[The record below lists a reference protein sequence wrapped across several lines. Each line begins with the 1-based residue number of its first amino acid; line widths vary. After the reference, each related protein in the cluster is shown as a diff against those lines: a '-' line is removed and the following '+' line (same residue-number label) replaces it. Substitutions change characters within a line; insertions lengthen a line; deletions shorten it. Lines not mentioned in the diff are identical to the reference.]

1 MKIQK
6 YKFEKNEILQ
16 IYIKKSEQEDL
27 KIIKEINGKTN
38 DNKAEYGDIITYTI
52 TATNTG
58 IISGDVTITDKVP
71 TGTELYRR
79 GTTNLNDEELNA
91 LETEAGLTKV
101 LNVAPNGG
109 KSTITFSVRVTAK
122 PGEDILNTA
131 TVNNDGEITEESD
144 NGNDVEK
151 TVSVT
156 AKSQTSTIKNSNV
169 VIVLD
174 VSGSMDDPIKGDR
187 RTSKISKA
195 KDVVQSFINSID
207 FAQDGSGSAVS
218 VITFS
223 GSRWGDTSGTGYTD
237 VLPVEYSD
245 WWDPWADPETI
256 ANTPEEARYL
266 ANTSVE
272 NIDADGGTCISGALQ
287 RAKQQVDLLNE
298 ANPDNKTIVIFV
310 GDGEP
315 DGDAERN
322 KIETYAN
329 NLKAV
334 SDAVYSIGF
343 ETDVD
348 ELSLIA
354 SKPENYKTTSDD
366 LDLSDI
372 FSEVVEDLGDEEP
385 VDTVTENGI
394 IELTDIDT
402 TKKVKLVVKNPEQPA
417 TTTEELISAIP
428 QIKQRADGTYYLDV
442 TEFEAGA
449 DISIQYV
456 MKE

>member
-1 MKIQK
+1 
-6 YKFEKNEILQ
+6 
-16 IYIKKSEQEDL
+16 
-27 KIIKEINGKTN
+27 
-38 DNKAEYGDIITYTI
+38 
-52 TATNTG
+52 
-58 IISGDVTITDKVP
+58 
-71 TGTELYRR
+71 
-79 GTTNLNDEELNA
+79 
-91 LETEAGLTKV
+91 
-101 LNVAPNGG
+101 
-109 KSTITFSVRVTAK
+109 
-122 PGEDILNTA
+122 
-131 TVNNDGEITEESD
+131 
-144 NGNDVEK
+144 
-151 TVSVT
+151 
-156 AKSQTSTIKNSNV
+156 
-169 VIVLD
+169 
-174 VSGSMDDPIKGDR
+174 MDDPIKGDR

-223 GSRWGDTSGTGYTD
+223 GSGWGDTSGTRYTD

-245 WWDPWADPETI
+245 RWNPWADPETI
-256 ANTPEEARYL
+256 ANTPDEASYL

-272 NIDADGGTCISGALQ
+272 NISTGGGTCISGALQ
-287 RAKQQVDLLNE
+287 RAKQQVDLLNA

-322 KIETYAN
+322 KIGTYAN

-343 ETDVD
+343 ETDVY
-348 ELSLIA
+348 ELELIA
-354 SKPENYKTTSDD
+354 SEPGNYKTTSDD

-402 TKKVKLVVKNPEQPA
+402 TKKVKLVVRNPEQPA

>member
-1 MKIQK
+1 
-6 YKFEKNEILQ
+6 
-16 IYIKKSEQEDL
+16 
-27 KIIKEINGKTN
+27 
-38 DNKAEYGDIITYTI
+38 
-52 TATNTG
+52 
-58 IISGDVTITDKVP
+58 
-71 TGTELYRR
+71 
-79 GTTNLNDEELNA
+79 
-91 LETEAGLTKV
+91 
-101 LNVAPNGG
+101 
-109 KSTITFSVRVTAK
+109 
-122 PGEDILNTA
+122 
-131 TVNNDGEITEESD
+131 
-144 NGNDVEK
+144 
-151 TVSVT
+151 
-156 AKSQTSTIKNSNV
+156 
-169 VIVLD
+169 
-174 VSGSMDDPIKGDR
+174 MDDPIKGDR

-223 GSRWGDTSGTGYTD
+223 GAKRGYTSGTGYTD

-245 WWDPWADPETI
+245 RWDPWADPETI

-266 ANTSVE
+266 ANTLVE
-272 NIDADGGTCISGALQ
+272 NIN
-287 RAKQQVDLLNE
+287 LLKE

-322 KIETYAN
+322 KIGTYAN

-343 ETDVD
+343 ETDVY

-428 QIKQRADGTYYLDV
+428 QIKRRADGTYYLDV
-442 TEFEAGA
+442 TEFNAGA